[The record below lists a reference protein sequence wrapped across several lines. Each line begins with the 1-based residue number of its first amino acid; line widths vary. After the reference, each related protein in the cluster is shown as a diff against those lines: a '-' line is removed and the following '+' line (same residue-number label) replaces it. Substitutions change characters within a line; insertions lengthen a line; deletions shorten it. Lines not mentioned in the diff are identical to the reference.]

1 MACAG
6 FVPGYS
12 DGVAAVSHRLP
23 WALVGTL
30 DAKTWLRLAEINPG
44 CNSLAY
50 DANRGMRRLRPDDW
64 RRNVWALTLTV
75 FISFVGFQF
84 FSPFLPLYIRELGV
98 TDPAKIAL
106 WAGLQAAVTPA
117 MSGILSPLFGRL
129 ADRFGRKM
137 MLIRSLVGF
146 VVIVAAMG
154 LVTSVEQLFIARLV
168 MGLFAGFTP
177 MVMALA
183 TTSAPRDKVP
193 AAIGMV
199 QSAQLLS
206 VAVGP
211 AIGGYVASHFGI
223 RYAFFATAGLCAVAL
238 LGLIV
243 LFREVPA
250 GPPGAPREPAPRVPL
265 QGIFQYPHFATVMA
279 LLFTAQFLDRGLGLL
294 IPLQVAHMPGIEKI
308 AATAGAIV
316 SIGAIA
322 ATTSANVAARLSRE
336 IAPSRLLLIGL
347 LVGGPLCAAMALP
360 LGWLGL
366 LVLRALAGLCL
377 GAAIT
382 LTYSLGAAIVP
393 AEHRGAAFGW
403 LGLGLQVGT
412 AASPLVCGA
421 LAAVSLPGAFV
432 FEGVLAWVAAG
443 LLAFGAR
450 GLRSRPAQS

>member
-1 MACAG
+1 MRS
-6 FVPGYS
+6 F
-12 DGVAAVSHRLP
+12 LP
-23 WALVGTL
+23 Q
-30 DAKTWLRLAEINPG
+30 
-44 CNSLAY
+44 
-50 DANRGMRRLRPDDW
+50 DW

-75 FISFVGFQF
+75 FVAFVGFQF

-98 TDPAKIAL
+98 SDPARIAL
-106 WAGLQAAVTPA
+106 WSGLLAAATPGV
-117 MSGILSPLFGRL
+117 SGILSPIFGRL

-154 LVTSVEQLFIARLV
+154 LVTSVEQLLLARLL

-177 MVMALA
+177 MAMALA
-183 TTSAPRDKVP
+183 SVSAPRDRVP
-193 AAIGMV
+193 SAIGMV

-238 LGLIV
+238 VGLIV
-243 LFREVPA
+243 LFDEVSS
-250 GPPGAPREPAPRVPL
+250 GPPGAPQVPTPRLPL
-265 QGIFQYPHFATVMA
+265 SSVFRFPHFSVVVA
-279 LLFTAQFLDRGLGLL
+279 LLLIAQFLDRGLGLL
-294 IPLQVAHMPGIEKI
+294 IPLQVAQMPGVEKF

-322 ATTSANVAARLSRE
+322 ATTSANVAARLSRG
-336 IAPSRLLLIGL
+336 IPAARLLLVGL
-347 LVGGPLCAAMALP
+347 LVGGPLCAAMALAR
-360 LGWLGL
+360 GWLTL

-412 AASPLVCGA
+412 AASPLVSGA
-421 LAAVSLPGAFV
+421 LAAVSLPGAYIFD
-432 FEGVLAWVAAG
+432 GALAWAAAG

-450 GLRSRPAQS
+450 GLRSRPPQS

>member
-1 MACAG
+1 M
-6 FVPGYS
+6 
-12 DGVAAVSHRLP
+12 RILP
-23 WALVGTL
+23 
-30 DAKTWLRLAEINPG
+30 N
-44 CNSLAY
+44 
-50 DANRGMRRLRPDDW
+50 DW

-106 WAGLQAAVTPA
+106 WSGLQAAVTPA
-117 MSGILSPLFGRL
+117 MSGILSPVFGRL

-154 LVTSVEQLFIARLV
+154 LVTSVQQLFLARV
-168 MGLFAGFTP
+168 IMGFFAGFTP

-183 TTSAPRDKVP
+183 TSAAPKDKVP

-223 RYAFFATAGLCAVAL
+223 RYAFFATAALCALAL
-238 LGLIV
+238 VGLII
-243 LFREVPA
+243 LFQEVSPA
-250 GPPGAPREPAPRVPL
+250 SPGASRQPIPKMPL
-265 QGIFQYPHFATVMA
+265 GDVFRYPHFAVVMA
-279 LLFTAQFLDRGLGLL
+279 LLFVAQFIDRGLALL
-294 IPLQVAHMPGIEKI
+294 IPLQVAHLPDIEKI
-308 AATAGAIV
+308 AAVSGTIV

-322 ATTSANVAARLSRE
+322 ATTSANVAARLARE
-336 IAPSRLLLIGL
+336 IPAARILLIGL
-347 LVGGPLCAAMALP
+347 FLGGPLCALMALP
-360 LGWLGL
+360 RGWPML
-366 LVLRALAGLCL
+366 LALRLLTGLCL

-382 LTYSLGAAIVP
+382 LTYSLGAMIVP

-403 LGLGLQVGT
+403 LGLGLQIGT
-412 AASPLVCGA
+412 AASPLASGMI
-421 LAAVSLPGAFV
+421 AAASIPGAFV
-432 FEGVLAWVAAG
+432 FDGVLAWVAAG
-443 LLAFGAR
+443 LLLFGAR
-450 GLRSRPAQS
+450 GLRSRPAHSA

>member
-1 MACAG
+1 MRS
-6 FVPGYS
+6 FLPG
-12 DGVAAVSHRLP
+12 
-23 WALVGTL
+23 
-30 DAKTWLRLAEINPG
+30 
-44 CNSLAY
+44 
-50 DANRGMRRLRPDDW
+50 DW

-75 FISFVGFQF
+75 FVAFVGFQF

-98 TDPAKIAL
+98 DDPAMIAL
-106 WAGLQAAVTPA
+106 WSGLLAAVTPGV
-117 MSGILSPLFGRL
+117 SGVLSPVFGRL
-129 ADRFGRKM
+129 ADRFGRKI

-154 LVTSVEQLFIARLV
+154 IVTSVEQLFLARLL

-183 TTSAPRDKVP
+183 SVSAPRDRVP

-223 RYAFFATAGLCAVAL
+223 RYAFFATAALCAVAL

-243 LFREVPA
+243 LFQEVA
-250 GPPGAPREPAPRVPL
+250 PGAPGAARVPPPRMPL
-265 QGIFQYPHFATVMA
+265 RRVLEFPHFTVVVA
-279 LLFTAQFLDRGLGLL
+279 LLLIAQFLDRGLGLL
-294 IPLQVAHMPGIEKI
+294 IPLQVAQMPGVEKF

-316 SIGAIA
+316 SIGAVA
-322 ATTSANVAARLSRE
+322 ATTSANVAARLTRG
-336 IAPSRLLLIGL
+336 IPAARLLLIGL
-347 LVGGPLCAAMALP
+347 LVGGPLCVGMAFARN
-360 LGWLGL
+360 WWTL

-393 AEHRGAAFGW
+393 AEHRGTAFGW

-412 AASPLVCGA
+412 AISPLVSGA
-421 LAAVSLPGAFV
+421 LAAASIPGAYIFY
-432 FEGVLAWVAAG
+432 GVLAWAAAA

-450 GLRSRPAQS
+450 GLRSRPPES

>member
-1 MACAG
+1 M
-6 FVPGYS
+6 
-12 DGVAAVSHRLP
+12 
-23 WALVGTL
+23 
-30 DAKTWLRLAEINPG
+30 
-44 CNSLAY
+44 
-50 DANRGMRRLRPDDW
+50 RGLLPDDW

-106 WAGLQAAVTPA
+106 WAGAQAAVTPA
-117 MSGILSPLFGRL
+117 MSGILSPVFGRL

-154 LVTSVEQLFIARLV
+154 LVTSVEQLFLARVV
-168 MGLFAGFTP
+168 MGLFSGFTP

-250 GPPGAPREPAPRVPL
+250 GPPGAPRGPAPRVPL

-377 GAAIT
+377 GAPIT

-432 FEGVLAWVAAG
+432 FDGVLAWVAAA
-443 LLAFGAR
+443 LLLFGAR
-450 GLRSRPAQS
+450 GLRSRRAHS